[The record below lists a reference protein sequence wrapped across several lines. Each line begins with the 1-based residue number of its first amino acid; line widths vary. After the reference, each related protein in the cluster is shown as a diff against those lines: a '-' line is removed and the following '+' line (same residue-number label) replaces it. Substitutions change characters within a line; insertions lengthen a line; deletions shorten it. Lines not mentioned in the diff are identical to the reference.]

1 MIIRDIFT
9 YVIEKDFDYLSPEF
23 IKKYSEQYLVHEKGE
38 KDKYLRYTISS
49 STLALPLF
57 MMIPAKK
64 KLIDSEAVDNLVVS
78 LEAGPSSF
86 H

>member
-1 MIIRDIFT
+1 
-9 YVIEKDFDYLSPEF
+9 VIDKDFDYLSPEF
-23 IKKYSEQYLVHEKGE
+23 IKKYSDQYIVHEKGE
-38 KDKYLRYTISS
+38 KDKFLRYTISC

-64 KLIDSEAVDNLVVS
+64 KLIDSEAVDKFLIS
-78 LEAGPSSF
+78 LEAGPSLF

>member
-1 MIIRDIFT
+1 
-9 YVIEKDFDYLSPEF
+9 VIEKDFDYLSREF
-23 IKKYSEQYLVHEKGE
+23 IMKYSAQYIVHEKGE

-57 MMIPAKK
+57 MTIPAKK
-64 KLIDSEAVDNLVVS
+64 KWIDSEAVDNLLVS
-78 LEAGPSSF
+78 LEAGPSSI